1 MSECAKQSVCEEC
14 VYLTPQWI
22 SMLPLQP
29 ALGGRWDISEVTL
42 IRDLQAG
49 EKKKKLQKK
58 LGHWVTGKAS
68 HEPLHSVLYVCASCR
83 PTDGNHSSLR
93 CETSS
98 ISPN

>member
-1 MSECAKQSVCEEC
+1 MSEGAKQSVCEEC

-49 EKKKKLQKK
+49 EKKKKAAKETRS
-58 LGHWVTGKAS
+58 LGDWEGF
-68 HEPLHSVLYVCASCR
+68 P
-83 PTDGNHSSLR
+83 
-93 CETSS
+93 
-98 ISPN
+98 

>member
-49 EKKKKLQKK
+49 EKKKKAAKETRS
-58 LGHWVTGKAS
+58 LGDWEGF
-68 HEPLHSVLYVCASCR
+68 P
-83 PTDGNHSSLR
+83 
-93 CETSS
+93 
-98 ISPN
+98 

>member
-1 MSECAKQSVCEEC
+1 MSERAKQSVCEEC
-14 VYLTPQWI
+14 VYLTPRWI
-22 SMLPLQP
+22 SILPLQP

-49 EKKKKLQKK
+49 EKKNKQKK
-58 LGHWVTGKAS
+58 LGHWVTEKAS
-68 HEPLHSVLYVCASCR
+68 HEPLHSFLYVYTSCP
-83 PTDGNHSSLR
+83 PTDCNHWSLR